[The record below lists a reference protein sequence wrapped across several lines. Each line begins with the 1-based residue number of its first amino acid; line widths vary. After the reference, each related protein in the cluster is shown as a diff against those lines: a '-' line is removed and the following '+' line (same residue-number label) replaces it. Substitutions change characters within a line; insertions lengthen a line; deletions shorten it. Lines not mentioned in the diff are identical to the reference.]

1 MEKDFITFHA
11 TDGKAYKLTLTRET
25 VANMQRRGFNHEKID
40 EQPNVM
46 IPMLVTSAF
55 HEENR
60 KLRNEEIMAMYATV
74 ANKVDFL
81 RVLLELYLNTVNTLF
96 EDAEEDEGK
105 NATWE

>member
-1 MEKDFITFHA
+1 MAKDFLTFHA
-11 TDGKAYKLTLTRET
+11 VDGKTYKLTLTRET
-25 VANMQRRGFNHEKID
+25 AAHMQRMGFNHEKVD

-46 IPMLVTSAF
+46 IPMLVTAAF
-55 HEENR
+55 RQENR
-60 KLRNEEIMAMYATV
+60 KLRNEEIMDMYATV

-81 RVLLELYLNTVNTLF
+81 KALMELYLNTVNTLF